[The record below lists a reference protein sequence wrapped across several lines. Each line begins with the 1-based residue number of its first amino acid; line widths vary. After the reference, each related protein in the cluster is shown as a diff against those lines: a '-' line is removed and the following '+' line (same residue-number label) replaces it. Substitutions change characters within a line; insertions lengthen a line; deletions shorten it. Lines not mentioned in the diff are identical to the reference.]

1 MKLPP
6 CNNCKDRSSECHAT
20 CDKYAEWSDQH
31 ESERRKKREA
41 DSMMHL
47 GKKNRHFWG

>member
-6 CNNCKDRSSECHAT
+6 CKDCKERNAECHAN

-31 ESERRKKREA
+31 QVEREKKREA
-41 DSMMHL
+41 DRALFIGSN
-47 GKKNRHFWG
+47 KHFRG